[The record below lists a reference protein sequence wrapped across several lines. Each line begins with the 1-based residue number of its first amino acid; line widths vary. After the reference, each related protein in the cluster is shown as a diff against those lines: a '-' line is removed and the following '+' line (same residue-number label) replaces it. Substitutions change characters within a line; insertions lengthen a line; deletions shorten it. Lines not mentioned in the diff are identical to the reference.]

1 MIVFSGNAKSF
12 IAGKS
17 TFFARM
23 RQFAPLT
30 LVLISALVAV
40 AAYLQAL
47 ESPFVSDD
55 KIQIEG
61 NTKLSGLH
69 FAELWRLFTEPYNA
83 ASEFLPLRELSYWF
97 DITLFGLN
105 PSAFRLH
112 NIVLYLLC
120 LPLVYGVTSSLW
132 RYFRPTDA
140 ASAPWAAA
148 AVTSL
153 FALHPTLVEPVVWI
167 TGRKYVLPN
176 LFSMLALWFAVNVQ
190 RERGFST
197 PHAAAA
203 LLAFVAVMLSKA
215 SYVAVAPVI
224 AMLWMIF
231 WRDIPKPDRHR
242 SLLLWPFAILFLA
255 CLLVLI
261 FISRSFVTT
270 PAYFGV
276 ETFPRV
282 IAVLGWLTRLAISPE
297 SRHLFYP
304 VGDPYHP
311 VMIAIGVVVLAF
323 AVVGVAMLLRKR
335 SLESFVLVVFLL
347 LCIPHLQIIPYG
359 APSLVQDRFLALA
372 TWPVV
377 LLIVALAW
385 RLKPVP
391 RTALLFVIAI
401 LWGFQTID
409 RPRDW
414 RSFETL
420 LDVDLRANP
429 GYYVPAVYKILGF
442 QLPKGLYREA
452 SETASSIKIPEY
464 RDVIVKLV
472 NADRAVNIDA
482 VSTGKP
488 YEAMILLQNLGSM
501 LNYPPVAAKWNSPI
515 QLTWE
520 KCQSRLLNQWSSLAK
535 QFPDDVQVRY
545 NAGLWMSDAGYYSNA
560 IVHFRAATESPHL
573 PESLRS
579 SAFKNIGLALV
590 GLGRV
595 DEAEV
600 SLHAA
605 LAQPQ
610 PDMQAECLLSAVYK
624 LTNRLKEAA
633 RAEASC
639 PKQNPNG
646 VAVPFQPVKN

>member
-1 MIVFSGNAKSF
+1 
-12 IAGKS
+12 
-17 TFFARM
+17 M
-23 RQFAPLT
+23 RQLAPLM
-30 LVLISALVAV
+30 LILSSALVAV
-40 AAYLQAL
+40 TAYLQAL
-47 ESPFVSDD
+47 ETPFVSDD
-55 KIQIEG
+55 VIQIKN
-61 NTKLSGLH
+61 NTKLADLH
-69 FAELWRLFTEPYNA
+69 WSELWRLFIEPYNA
-83 ASEFLPLRELSYWF
+83 VSEFQPLRDFSYWF
-97 DITLFGLN
+97 DMTMFGLN
-105 PSAFRLH
+105 PPAFHVH

-120 LPLVYGVTSSLW
+120 LPLVYSTTLWLW
-132 RYFRPTDA
+132 RYFRPADA

-148 AVTSL
+148 AVTAL

-176 LFSMLALWFAVNVQ
+176 LFSMLALWFAMKVKY
-190 RERGFST
+190 ERGFST

-224 AMLWMIF
+224 AMLWVIF

-242 SLLLWPFAILFLA
+242 SLLLWPLAILFLA
-255 CLLVLI
+255 GLLVLV

-282 IAVLGWLTRLAISPE
+282 LAVLGWLARLAVSPE

-304 VGDPYHP
+304 VGDPYLP
-311 VMIAIGVVVLAF
+311 VMIAIGVAVLAF
-323 AVVGVAMLLRKR
+323 AAVGATMLLRKR
-335 SLESFVLVVFLL
+335 SLESFALVVFLL

-372 TWPVV
+372 AWPAV

-391 RTALLFVIAI
+391 RTALLFAIAI
-401 LWGFQTID
+401 SWGFQTME

-429 GYYVPAVYKILGF
+429 GYYMPAVYKIF
-442 QLPKGLYREA
+442 AYQLHQGLYQEA
-452 SETASSIKIPEY
+452 SETADSITIPEY
-464 RDVIVKLV
+464 RDIMVKLV
-472 NADRAVNIDA
+472 KANHAVNVDA
-482 VSTGKP
+482 VLTGKP
-488 YEAMILLQNLGSM
+488 YEAMALLQNLGPI
-501 LNYPPVAAKWNSPI
+501 LNQLPVEAKWNSPV
-515 QLTWE
+515 QVTWD
-520 KCQSRLLNQWSSLAK
+520 KCQSNLLRQWLSLAK

-545 NAGLWMSDAGYYSNA
+545 NAGLWMSDAGYYNNA
-560 IVHFRAATESPHL
+560 IVHFRAAIESQRL

-595 DEAEV
+595 AEAEAP
-600 SLHAA
+600 LHAA

-610 PDMQAECLLSAVYK
+610 PDMQAECLLSVVYK
-624 LTNRLKEAA
+624 LTNRFGEAA

-646 VAVPFQPVKN
+646 VTLPFQPVKN